1 MVRSVG
7 SSSPP
12 SPSQSN
18 LVTTEHS
25 STKPLRLIEFTQ
37 TLLLPDAVKT
47 TILTAP
53 SIQED

>member
-7 SSSPP
+7 SS
-12 SPSQSN
+12 SQSN

-37 TLLLPDAVKT
+37 TLLPDAVKT